1 MPRLLAIAAI
11 TYGLLLA
18 GASCAAD
25 DDLLAFSS
33 PPPSSTTTSSTTTTS
48 TTTTAPPTT
57 TSTSTTTTTSSTTT
71 TTTTTPPPTTTRRR
85 PSEPVVDLDGDYGPT
100 VERWVPY
107 IVDAI
112 ARYGGPVGDDAELTR
127 WRRVMH
133 CESRGLPD
141 AYNPSG
147 ASGLMQQMR
156 RYWPERAV
164 AAGYTADADP
174 FDGVVNINVSAWL
187 LYQAAGGGWGHWV
200 CK

>member
-11 TYGLLLA
+11 TYGLLFTA
-18 GASCAAD
+18 ASCAQD

-33 PPPSSTTTSSTTTTS
+33 PPPSSTSTSSSTTTS

-71 TTTTTPPPTTTRRR
+71 TTTTTTTTAAPRQR
-85 PSEPVVDLDGDYGPT
+85 PSEPVVAGEGDYGPT
-100 VERWVPY
+100 VERWVAT

-112 ARYGGPVGDDAELTR
+112 ARYGGPVGDQAELDR

-156 RYWPERAV
+156 QFWPERAV
-164 AAGYTADADP
+164 AAGYSADADP

-187 LYQAAGGGWGHWV
+187 LYQARGGGWGHWV